1 MKVCL
6 INTNREWGGG
16 EKWHCHTALKF
27 VQEGHD
33 VTVIA
38 FPNSPLAEALRN
50 TVEVLEFKIG
60 KLSFL
65 NPLIYQRLKKLFN
78 NEQFDAIIM
87 NLPSDVKAFSKPSAA
102 AGIKKIIYRRGMNHP
117 IKSSAV
123 NRYFYKNFVTDIIA
137 NSEDVK
143 RSVFKFIP
151 ELEEKITVIP
161 NGIDVSKKIEKSPP
175 RSDKLLIGNLG
186 RLVEQKGQSDL
197 IGLGSMLK
205 SEGIA
210 FHIYIG
216 GEGPLRPDLENEIER
231 SGLQEHVKLLGEV
244 KPTEFFPLIDYFVFP
259 SRFEGLSNAMLEA
272 MQHGKP
278 IICYDV
284 ASNSEIVEDG
294 VNGYLVKPYQVETI
308 KNRLLE
314 LKERHDKYK
323 SMQDKGEETLKKKF
337 DAKKLFDKLEKL
349 MQP

>member
-1 MKVCL
+1 M

-50 TVEVLEFKIG
+50 KVEVLEFRIG

-65 NPLIYQRLKKLFN
+65 NPLIYQRLFELFN
-78 NEQFDAIIM
+78 TRRFDAIIM
-87 NLPSDVKAFSKPSAA
+87 NLPSDVKAFSKPAAA

-117 IKSSAV
+117 IKASTV
-123 NRYFYKNFVTDIIA
+123 NRYFYTNFVTDIIA

-143 RSVFKFIP
+143 RSVFKFIS
-151 ELEEKITVIP
+151 ELEKKITVIP

-186 RLVEQKGQSDL
+186 RLVEQKGQFDL
-197 IGLGSMLK
+197 IRLGSLLE
-205 SEGIA
+205 SEGTA

-216 GEGPLRPDLENEIER
+216 GEGPLRSDLENEIER
-231 SGLQEHVKLLGEV
+231 SGLQEHITLLGEV
-244 KPTEFFPLIDYFVFP
+244 KPTEFFSLIDYFVFP

-278 IICYDV
+278 IICYDI
-284 ASNSEIVEDG
+284 ASNSEIVEVG

-314 LKERHDKYK
+314 LQKSAEKYK
-323 SMQDKGEETLKKKF
+323 SMQDKGQEILEEKF
-337 DAKKLFDKLEKL
+337 DEKKLYQQLEKL
-349 MQP
+349 LQARN